1 MKPNKLA
8 GVFLFLAVCIMALAP
23 FASAQ
28 QKKPQLYFVEDY
40 MVKPSMVA
48 TYEAASKDLIATVF
62 QPYNWSWPLETYVTE
77 DFHYYCVYP
86 IASLTDLDKAFATF
100 NEILGKFGEQ
110 KWDALNRKMGDAS
123 EYYKQ
128 GTFTFSPELSYIPEK
143 PRLKPEEEKFIYWGF
158 CYVMPG
164 REREFEALFKKIVEL
179 CKSKKLAIQFNTFV
193 GGIGADSPLY
203 FYTEYG
209 RTIADFFMTA
219 EKTDKILGQEITD
232 IWNKVLSLMRK
243 YEFKTGFVRPDLS
256 FIPTAKAK

>member
-40 MVKPSMVA
+40 VVKPSMVA